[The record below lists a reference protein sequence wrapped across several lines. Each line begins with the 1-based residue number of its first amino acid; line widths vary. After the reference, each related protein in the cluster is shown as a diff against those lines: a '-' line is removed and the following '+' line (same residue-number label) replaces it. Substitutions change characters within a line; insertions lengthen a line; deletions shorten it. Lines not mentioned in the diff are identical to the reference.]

1 MMAMMNS
8 TKGKLLAI
16 ALVVALVA
24 VWFSTCSAYVV
35 DNAHGHTYESLIAT
49 GRLGTKGRLVFENG
63 WSVALFESDEHN
75 RPNASMLVDEEDSAA
90 WFMWYGSKSPIIAD
104 HCTQGFDIICSCEI
118 GDVCYIVDD
127 IAYKTY
133 ECISV
138 DGDAVNERT
147 DMFLSDGSSFMRNNP
162 PGYLYMYTCTEA
174 GDPYHITVAIW
185 IEKEEQT

>member
-1 MMAMMNS
+1 MMSSIRDKLFAM
-8 TKGKLLAI
+8 AFVA
-16 ALVVALVA
+16 ALVVVWCFSCSSYVA
-24 VWFSTCSAYVV
+24 
-35 DNAHGHTYESLIAT
+35 DGAHGYTYERLIAT
-49 GRLGTKGRLVFENG
+49 GRLGTKGRLVFESG

-104 HCTQGFDIICSCEI
+104 HCTQGFDVICSCEI

-138 DGDAVNERT
+138 DGNAVNERT
-147 DMFLSDGSSFMRNNP
+147 DMFLSDGRSFMRDNA
-162 PGYLYMYTCTEA
+162 PGYLFMYTCNTA
-174 GDPYHITVAIW
+174 GDPYHITVATW
-185 IEKEEQT
+185 KEKEADE